1 MPGTLTHRT
10 PRPPPIRKD
19 DRMTMTPELPEL
31 RSPSELA
38 GAPRA
43 DRRRSALPLV
53 VESGCC
59 IGCGACAVA
68 APETLTMA
76 MTAIGT
82 YQPVR
87 RDGRPLDG
95 DLPEA
100 IDQVCGFSPIAPNE
114 DELSAERF
122 GPGER
127 HESIGRYESI
137 WAGHV
142 SDEELRRQGS
152 SGGITTWIVLE
163 ALRRGAVDAVIHVRS
178 EHDTDAGS
186 YSTFTVS
193 TTEAEVLGGRGSRYH
208 VQNLEQVMTHVR
220 QHPGR
225 YAVVGVPCFIK
236 AVRLL
241 GRADPVIDER
251 VALTVGLVCGHLK
264 SARFTDY
271 LGWSVGIEPGELA
284 DVDYRHK
291 VEGRPANRYAIE
303 ATSTSGAEIAEGVE
317 HIAMSDW
324 GIGLFKPSAC
334 DYCDDVVAETAD
346 VTCGDAWLP
355 PLMSDWRGANVVI
368 TRSALAR
375 GLVDGGKGDGRLT
388 LEPWTAD
395 QAAASQ
401 EAGLRHRRAGLAVRL
416 AARQRTGAY
425 TPPKRVAPD
434 PVAVATPFGRRM
446 LLREQIAA
454 RSHEAF
460 AEALEA
466 GSLAV
471 FHRRMRPL
479 VNRYYGSRTKTLA
492 RRSASWV
499 LYRTPVPVEKALRRI
514 TAGRRFT

>member
-1 MPGTLTHRT
+1 
-10 PRPPPIRKD
+10 
-19 DRMTMTPELPEL
+19 
-31 RSPSELA
+31 
-38 GAPRA
+38 
-43 DRRRSALPLV
+43 V

-68 APETLTMA
+68 EPETLTMA
-76 MTAIGT
+76 MTPAGT
-82 YQPVR
+82 YEPVR
-87 RDGRPLDG
+87 RDGRALG
-95 DLPEA
+95 SVELA
-100 IDQVCGFSPIAPNE
+100 ASIDAVCGFSPSAPNE
-114 DELSAERF
+114 DVLGLEQF

-127 HESIGRYESI
+127 HEALGRYESI

-142 SDEELRRQGS
+142 SDDDFRRQGS
-152 SGGITTWIVLE
+152 SGGITTWILLE
-163 ALRRGAVDAVIHVRS
+163 ALRRDVVDAVIHIRS
-178 EHDTDAGS
+178 ERDAETGT
-186 YSTFTVS
+186 YSSFTVS
-193 TTEAEVLGGRGSRYH
+193 STESEVLGGRGSRYH
-208 VQNLEQVMTHVR
+208 VQNLEQVMGHVR
-220 QHPGR
+220 AHPGR

-241 GRADPVIDER
+241 GRTDPVIAER
-251 VALTVGLVCGHLK
+251 VTLTVGLVCGHLK
-264 SARFTDY
+264 SSRFTDY

-291 VEGRPANRYAIE
+291 VEGRPANRYAIAARAVDGRE
-303 ATSTSGAEIAEGVE
+303 VAEGVV

-375 GLVDGGKGDGRLT
+375 TLIDGGRAEGRID
-388 LEPWTAD
+388 LEPWTAE

-416 AARQRTGAY
+416 AKRERDGTY
-425 TPPKRVAPD
+425 TPPKRVAADPD
-434 PVAVATPFGRRM
+434 AIDTPLGRRM
-446 LLREQIAA
+446 LLREEISAQ
-454 RSHEAF
+454 SHVAF
-460 AEALEA
+460 AEALQA

-479 VNRYYGSRTKTLA
+479 VNRYYGSRSRTLA
-492 RRSASWV
+492 RRAASWV
-499 LYRTPVPVEKALRRI
+499 LYRVPVPIEKALRRL